1 MHVVTVEQ
9 MRSAERS
16 ADASGLSY
24 EAMME
29 NAGRSVARW
38 LETRGIAGQRVLVL
52 AGPGNNGG
60 DGLVA
65 ARYLHQ
71 MGARVSAY
79 AVQRNVLAD
88 ENWSRAEK
96 AGVPLLRFEDDSRQ
110 KRLRYLVADA
120 DWVVDALLGTGVSR
134 PVAGELLRTL
144 TVLRDG
150 AERRRRHAQAAV
162 PWVETAHIT
171 PPQSASPQILAVDVP
186 SGLNGNT
193 GAIDPAAVPA
203 DVTITFACPK
213 VGLFRF
219 PGAAYVGKLVVA
231 DIGLPA
237 AASPDTLLEMTT
249 ARQVADLLPARPI
262 NGNKGTFGKTLVIA
276 GSANYTGAP
285 VLAAGGAMRSGAG
298 LVTLAVA
305 EMLHPILAS
314 RLVEATFLLL
324 PHELGVLVP
333 DALRVLDN
341 RLGEYDSLLVG
352 PGLGTD
358 PKTVAFVLRLLST
371 SSVSAKGRLGFVDT
385 TTVLSSRQAALPPLV
400 VDADGLN
407 ALSSLDDWPKQI
419 HRPAILTPHPGEMA
433 RLLKTSVDQV
443 EADRIGVAQRAAREW
458 NVVVVL
464 KGAFTL
470 IAEPEGKVHVN
481 PFATAAL
488 ATAGTGDVLAGVI
501 AGLLAQGLSPA
512 DAAVAGT
519 YLHGAAG
526 QMLAEEIGPSGC
538 VAGDLLPR
546 LPLIMRQLGQG
557 V

>member
-96 AGVPLLRFEDDSRQ
+96 AGVPLLRFEEDSRQ

-186 SGLNGNT
+186 SGLNGDT

-443 EADRIGVAQRAAREW
+443 EADRIGVALRAAREW

>member
-29 NAGRSVARW
+29 NAGRSAARW
-38 LETRGIAGQRVLVL
+38 LESRGIAGQRVLVL

-71 MGARVSAY
+71 MGAKVSAY
-79 AVQRNVLAD
+79 AVQRNVSAD

-96 AGVPLLRFEDDSRQ
+96 AGVPVLRFEQDSRQ

-144 TVLRDG
+144 TVLREG
-150 AERRRRHAQAAV
+150 VERRRRHAQAAV
-162 PWVETAHIT
+162 PWVETAHIS

-213 VGLFRF
+213 VGLFQF

-231 DIGLPA
+231 DIGLPP

-385 TTVLSSRQAALPPLV
+385 TTDLSSRQAALPPLV

-419 HRPAILTPHPGEMA
+419 HRPAIVTPHPGEIA

-488 ATAGTGDVLAGVI
+488 ATAGTGDVLAGMI
-501 AGLLAQGLSPA
+501 AGLLAQGLSPT

-526 QMLAEEIGPSGC
+526 QMLAEEIGPSGSI
-538 VAGDLLPR
+538 AGDLLPR
-546 LPLIMRQLGQG
+546 LPLLMRQLGQG